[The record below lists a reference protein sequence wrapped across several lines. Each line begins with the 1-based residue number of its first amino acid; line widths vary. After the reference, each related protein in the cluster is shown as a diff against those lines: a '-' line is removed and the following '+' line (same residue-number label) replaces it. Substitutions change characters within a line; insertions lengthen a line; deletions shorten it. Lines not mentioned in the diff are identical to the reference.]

1 MSGPAN
7 VSDIILF
14 QCAVVVLFEQVIGCD
29 LSMPSFGVC
38 YIKDMLM
45 EVSDSQVVLSGA
57 PGDQALISIPKK
69 GMVRLNIIYLI
80 KLCQLYPTV
89 MLFPTTA
96 LYHVFLCNAIKTCI
110 IIFAANMSWFGVKYN
125 GG

>member
-69 GMVRLNIIYLI
+69 GMVRLNIIHVYLI

-96 LYHVFLCNAIKTCI
+96 LYHVFCVMPSKRVL
-110 IIFAANMSWFGVKYN
+110 
-125 GG
+125 

>member
-1 MSGPAN
+1 
-7 VSDIILF
+7 
-14 QCAVVVLFEQVIGCD
+14 
-29 LSMPSFGVC
+29 MPSFGVC

-69 GMVRLNIIYLI
+69 GMVRYIIYKYI
-80 KLCQLYPTV
+80 IYKYNVSNQV
-89 MLFPTTA
+89 MSIISYRYVTPD
-96 LYHVFLCNAIKTCI
+96 YSSVSRFLCNAIKTCI